1 MTGLGRIPEKH
12 RFDLIVIGGGISG
25 ACMVHEATLYGLN
38 AILLEA
44 GDFGHANSSN
54 SLRIL
59 HGGIRY
65 LSRLQLR
72 ACRQSCAEQ
81 AWFARR
87 FPRYTRSVR
96 CLYPIENSLGD
107 YLAARALKGV
117 YRVSTWGLTRG
128 GTETT
133 EMDSR
138 RANYHRAY
146 REMTGT
152 DAANFVDWE
161 EVVMMSPARILIQL
175 LKQSCLLGNACVNYT
190 QVDRLD
196 HRDGRIRGVYAHD
209 VEHGTEYHFEAPFV
223 VNCGAAR
230 IPGCEVVQSRLPRSP
245 QSLAV
250 NLVLRKPVLEDVIL
264 VGRGRQAGDN
274 TILLTP
280 RNGHLVAG
288 TFHFA
293 TEHSDRSSQPS
304 SNQLIEC
311 IQQLNRIFPQAEF
324 ERDNIVGV
332 ESGALPVSRRGE
344 RIPRLPDQ
352 IHTQMTRDGKS
363 GLITVRNMKY
373 TTAHR
378 LARKTLHR
386 IAPQATRR
394 RDPGPVEYENFDW
407 SAYHPNRV
415 IPRQRLAETLK
426 TLCRQE
432 AVRQLSDLT
441 LRRTEW
447 GREASFRRQD
457 LVEVADLTGLSFCGE
472 SLSAAGAVM
481 GSLSE
486 ATTVAAS
493 GESPIQTS

>member
-25 ACMVHEATLYGLN
+25 ACMVNEAALHGLN

-44 GDFGHANSSN
+44 GDFGHAASAN

-65 LSRLQLR
+65 LPRLQLN

-96 CLYPIENSLGD
+96 CLYPIENSLRD
-107 YLAARALKGV
+107 CIAARVLKGV
-117 YRVSTWGLTRG
+117 YRVSTWGLTRV
-128 GTETT
+128 GTEAADINSKRT
-133 EMDSR
+133 S
-138 RANYHRAY
+138 YHRAY

-152 DAANFVDWE
+152 DARSFVDWE
-161 EVVMMSPARILIQL
+161 EVVMRSPARILIQL
-175 LKQSCLLGNACVNYT
+175 LKQACLLGNTCMNYT
-190 QVDRLD
+190 RVDRLD
-196 HRDGRIRGVYAHD
+196 YQHGRLRGVYAHD
-209 VEHGTEYHFEAPFV
+209 VELGTEYHFEAPFV
-223 VNCGAAR
+223 VNCGASR
-230 IPGCEVVQSRLPRSP
+230 LPGCEVVELQQPSRR

-250 NLVLRKPVLEDVIL
+250 NLLLRRPALEDVIW
-264 VGRGRQAGDN
+264 VGRARQTGDN

-280 RNGHLVAG
+280 RNSHLVAG
-288 TFHFA
+288 TFHFVA
-293 TEHSDRSSQPS
+293 EYSDRLPQPS
-304 SNQLIEC
+304 ADQLVEC
-311 IQQLNRIFPQAEF
+311 IQQLNRTFPQANF
-324 ERDNIVGV
+324 ERDDIVGV

-352 IHTQMTRDGKS
+352 IQTQMTSDGKS

-378 LARKTLHR
+378 LARRTLHR
-386 IAPQATRR
+386 ITPQATRR
-394 RDPGPVEYENFDW
+394 RDTGPFESENFDW
-407 SAYHPNRV
+407 STYHPNRV

-426 TLCRQE
+426 TVCRQE
-432 AVRQLSDLT
+432 AVRHLSDLT

-447 GREASFRRQD
+447 GREVSFRQQD
-457 LVEVADLTGLSFCGE
+457 LVEVADLTGLSFRGE
-472 SLSAAGAVM
+472 SLSAAGAAM
-481 GSLSE
+481 GLLSE
-486 ATTVAAS
+486 ATTVSAS